1 MCERGIN
8 FFTWFASPSSL
19 KTCMFFNILTS
30 FERDI
35 HIKNA
40 SILLHFMHSNLSDL
54 QQNLVILQISKVFFI
69 TTGICQTFIANP
81 DKFMFCC
88 CLLNIL
94 VTYYFV
100 NCVLYMHHDKFFF
113 SNSLHLIQG
122 CIYFEM
128 LDITSSLL
136 NQTLSFA

>member
-40 SILLHFMHSNLSDL
+40 SILLHFMHSNLNDL
-54 QQNLVILQISKVFFI
+54 QQNLFYKFQSFF
-69 TTGICQTFIANP
+69 
-81 DKFMFCC
+81 
-88 CLLNIL
+88 
-94 VTYYFV
+94 YYHR
-100 NCVLYMHHDKFFF
+100 NL
-113 SNSLHLIQG
+113 
-122 CIYFEM
+122 
-128 LDITSSLL
+128 LDIHSKS
-136 NQTLSFA
+136 